1 MRFRKLALLATSILV
16 TATALIG
23 ASCGLLDKINGG
35 NSGNGGNGGNGGGD
49 TPATAFIS
57 LDHETLSITLGE
69 EGELVANYLR
79 QVGKVLTFT
88 SSNESIVTV
97 DNKGN
102 LLAIAE
108 GSATITA
115 EYAGL
120 TDTCVVTVVLDGKVP
135 TLQLP
140 YVPYDSIEL
149 ADWAQLDLNGEVLFN
164 GTMYTDATFAYVL
177 SDSTVGTMENGVF
190 TPSKAGTTDI
200 TIKGTWRGKAYKTL
214 EKTITVTVVA
224 E

>member
-23 ASCGLLDKINGG
+23 ASCKTPGEGP
-35 NSGNGGNGGNGGGD
+35 GNGGNGGGD

-140 YVPYDSIEL
+140 YVPRDSIDL
-149 ADWAQLDLNGEVLFN
+149 ADWAQLDLNGKVLFN